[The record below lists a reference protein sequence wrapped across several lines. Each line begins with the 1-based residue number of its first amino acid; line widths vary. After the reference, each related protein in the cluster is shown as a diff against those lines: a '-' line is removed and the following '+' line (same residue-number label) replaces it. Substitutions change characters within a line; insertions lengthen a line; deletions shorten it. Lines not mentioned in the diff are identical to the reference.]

1 MTTNYIS
8 RRKFNFFSI
17 NSLFL
22 LSSTE
27 LLFAQETL
35 NKAIISEALKPRYL
49 GATNAPI
56 KLIEYFSMT
65 CSHCA
70 DFHLQT
76 LPKIKK
82 QYIDEGLVR
91 LEMRDFPL
99 DGIALR
105 ASAMARIIEED
116 KYYNLVEILL
126 KNQKKWT
133 RNQNPIKKL
142 KQYGRMAGI
151 SSELLDQSMDDMELL
166 EGIFKMRQFA
176 EKEWGIKSTPSF
188 IINREIV
195 ISGNVT
201 FKRFEDAF
209 AKFKS

>member
-1 MTTNYIS
+1 MKTNYIN
-8 RRKFNFFSI
+8 RRNFNVFAI

-22 LSSTE
+22 LTSNKF
-27 LLFAQETL
+27 LFASETL
-35 NKAIISEALKPRYL
+35 DQEIISKALEPRYL
-49 GATNAPI
+49 GSPDAPI

-65 CSHCA
+65 CGHCA
-70 DFHLQT
+70 DFHLET

-105 ASAMARIIEED
+105 ASAMARMVEIE

-133 RNQNPIKKL
+133 KNQYPIKKL

-151 SSELLDQSMDDMELL
+151 SNELLDQSMDDMKLL

-188 IINREIV
+188 IINSEFV
-195 ISGNVT
+195 ISGNIE